1 MHSIY
6 DTLLFML
13 NPAVIVIYFKLFIVL
28 TVIAAAGIILFRII
42 FQKTNKV
49 LLLGGGMIAG
59 PLFFTLLL
67 SIFSYLLKG
76 TVGIIFIFIIFL
88 TSSLYLAHRNK
99 IKPTLPRITRHNFLY
114 LIICIAYPLL
124 FFFYAANNIIGGDA
138 STYWGLAAS
147 FAKGN
152 YPTVLPWQPD
162 FLTVYHSGTFLL
174 HGSINALTSAR
185 VSLIHIF
192 LSAYMLSAV
201 FIFLVGIAREKTRT
215 IISIVPAILGIIL
228 FSPVFLTSNFANFI
242 NSIKISTPKQTTINL
257 SKYPEISHMKGQVG
271 IGASSIEGLV
281 YINFMLYGLAAFLF
295 FMFALFSLKNQS
307 NIKRYSIL
315 ITLTILSASIDET
328 FFLIQAPILL
338 IDLIKTISKEKLYL
352 DPKKLVLTL
361 VVLGLL
367 SGAQFFIIQNPI
379 RDSLL
384 TPSVQMPR
392 FKLLST
398 NVPELGE
405 RVDFLQSV
413 GTKPQDFNNT
423 IWYTPD
429 IRALLIILLIPS
441 LFFRSKYSSVL
452 IFSAGVSLIFA
463 LLFVNTYWPEN
474 AYRFTIR
481 AYHLAALALGF
492 LIVEMWT
499 RKNKFTPIIIFL
511 IILVLVP
518 HIITAHAK
526 LIHQVTRTG
535 HDKIRTVNG
544 QYDKLLTEISKKI
557 KPNSR
562 IIFVDEYP
570 ISDLGS
576 TLNAEA
582 VTQHGFFVPTA
593 PATPKIV
600 NFDAGVEWFDTVTTL
615 DPESIKKL
623 KVSYVFLKANTNE
636 RFSVKRNAQLID
648 NEYFKKIYTDTY
660 GNLYQVTDKFKNSKD
675 EEQTIQKMI
684 NKIPSDAQVHLPRL
698 QFAAIRNGVILDL
711 SQRTHLSGPPL
722 GKGEGYFLFIEHI
735 PKYKEMKPDEK
746 VDDFDYLITDPQIK
760 LDQIT
765 TRSVSIESQN
775 NFITIWKKSSN

>member
-1 MHSIY
+1 MRSLY

-13 NPAVIVIYFKLFIVL
+13 NPAVVAIYIKLIIVFI
-28 TVIAAAGIILFRII
+28 VIAAAGTILFRIV

-49 LLLGGGMIAG
+49 LLLGGGMIVG

-67 SIFSYLLKG
+67 SLFSYLFKG
-76 TVGIIFIFIIFL
+76 NIGIIFIFIIFL

-99 IKPTLPRITRHNFLY
+99 IKPQLPHITRHNFLY
-114 LIICIAYPLL
+114 LIICIVYPLL

-185 VSLIHIF
+185 VSLIHVF
-192 LSAYMLSAV
+192 LSAYLLSAV
-201 FIFLVGIAREKTRT
+201 FIFLVGIAREKNRT
-215 IISIVPAILGIIL
+215 IISVVPAILGIIL
-228 FSPVFLTSNFANFI
+228 FSPVFLTSNVTNFI
-242 NSIKISTPKQTTINL
+242 SSINISTPKQTIINL

-281 YINFMLYGLAAFLF
+281 YINFMLYGLAAFLL
-295 FMFALFSLKNQS
+295 FMFALFSLKIHS
-307 NIKRYSIL
+307 NIKRYSLL
-315 ITLTILSASIDET
+315 ITLTILAASIDET

-338 IDLIKTISKEKLYL
+338 VDFIKTISREKLYL

-367 SGAQFFIIQNPI
+367 FVTQFFIVQNPI

-392 FKLLST
+392 FKMLST
-398 NVPELGE
+398 DLPEFDE
-405 RVDFLQSV
+405 RVKFLQSAE
-413 GTKPQDFNNT
+413 TKPQDFNNT

-429 IRALLIILLIPS
+429 IRALLIVLFIPS
-441 LFFRSKYSSVL
+441 LFFRSKYSSVF
-452 IFSAGVSLIFA
+452 IFSAGISLIFA
-463 LLFVNTYWPEN
+463 LFFVNTYWPEN
-474 AYRFTIR
+474 ASRFTIR

-492 LIVEMWT
+492 LIVEIWE
-499 RKNKFTPIIIFL
+499 RKNKFTYITIFL
-511 IILVLVP
+511 IFLILVP
-518 HIITAHAK
+518 HIITSHAK
-526 LIHQVTRTG
+526 LIHQAIQPG
-535 HDKIRTVNG
+535 HDKIRITNG

-562 IIFVDEYP
+562 IIFIDEYP
-570 ISDLGS
+570 LSDLGS

-593 PATPKIV
+593 PSTPKIV

-623 KVSYVFLKANTNE
+623 NVSYLFLKTSARE
-636 RFSVKRNAQLID
+636 RFSAKRKAQLID

-675 EEQTIQKMI
+675 TEQTIQKMI
-684 NKIPSDAQVHLPRL
+684 KRVPSDAHVYLPRL
-698 QFAAIRNGVILDL
+698 QFAAIRNGVILEL

-735 PKYKEMKPDEK
+735 PQYKEMKSNEK
-746 VDDFDYLITDPQIK
+746 VENFDYLITDTQIK
-760 LDQIT
+760 PDQIT
-765 TRSVSIESQN
+765 TKPISIETQN
-775 NFITIWKKSSN
+775 SFITIWKKNSN